1 MGNCVGRTDDFVLP
15 HDRHTWIAKYGQ
27 QVARGLLDCGNN
39 NLLTFNR
46 KHAVTN
52 TALYCHKH
60 LCTNCFEPCF
70 PLPSE
75 LKLIDPKI
83 VERLAA
89 ERKSSK
95 VAAVAPE
102 VPGPPATRKEK
113 VSRREGSRTGVRG
126 VKSAKE
132 KSASWKRETVQSTAA
147 DLNVYVVTWNM
158 NGKVPTSSNFA
169 ELLDVSG
176 EGYDF
181 FVVGLQEAP
190 HFDVKTSIS
199 DVLGEKYCLVE
210 SSVLMS
216 LQLFIFTKRS
226 LKPFITGVKVD
237 KVWEK
242 RLSGVVGKQKGAAA
256 VRLQFEDKSLLFIT
270 SHLAPHESNVKAR
283 NAQCAHICHSVFAKS
298 TSALS
303 CFNPSKV
310 SDDVNCRVPGALS
323 NVVEESD
330 VVIWLG
336 DLNYRVELPRSSVQM
351 AIKNNRLQELWARD
365 QLSTA
370 LRKGQAFKGFQEGP
384 LLFPP
389 TFKYD
394 VGTDNYDTSIKERV
408 PSWTDRILYKARTVK
423 AELRSYDAI
432 TSLKTSDH
440 RPVKAHLMLKNL
452 L

>member
-1 MGNCVGRTDDFVLP
+1 MGNCVGRADDYVLP

-27 QVARGLLDCGNN
+27 QVARGLLDCGNSN
-39 NLLTFNR
+39 VLPFNR
-46 KHAVTN
+46 SHAATN

-60 LCTNCFEPCF
+60 LCTTCFEPCF

-75 LKLIDPKI
+75 LKLIDPEI
-83 VERLAA
+83 VESLAA

-95 VAAVAPE
+95 AAAV
-102 VPGPPATRKEK
+102 VPDNGN
-113 VSRREGSRTGVRG
+113 RRDAIRMGVRT
-126 VKSAKE
+126 VRSAKE
-132 KSASWKRETVQSTAA
+132 KSASLKRDSVQITAA

-158 NGKVPTSSNFA
+158 NGKVPTSSTFA
-169 ELLDVSG
+169 DLLDLSG
-176 EGYDF
+176 KGYDF
-181 FVVGLQEAP
+181 FVIGLQEAP
-190 HFDVKTSIS
+190 HFDFKSAVSE
-199 DVLGEKYCLVE
+199 VLGDKYCVVE

-256 VRLQFEDKSLLFIT
+256 VRLQFGDKSLLFIT

-283 NAQCAHICHSVFAKS
+283 NSQCAHICHSVFAKS
-298 TSALS
+298 TSSLS
-303 CFNPSKV
+303 CFCPSNI
-310 SDDVNCRVPGALS
+310 SDDLNCHVPGALS
-323 NVVEESD
+323 NVVDQSD

-336 DLNYRVELPRSSVQM
+336 DLNYRVELPRSSVQA
-351 AIKNNRLQELWARD
+351 AIKNNKLQELWAKD
-365 QLSTA
+365 QLSIA
-370 LRKGQAFKGFQEGP
+370 LRRGQAFKGFQEGP
-384 LLFPP
+384 LLFAP

-394 VGTDNYDTSIKERV
+394 IGTDNYDTSIKERV
-408 PSWTDRILYKARTVK
+408 PSWTDRILYKASTVK

-432 TSLKTSDH
+432 DSLKTSDH
-440 RPVKAHLMLKNL
+440 RPVRAHLTFKNL